1 MSTKSENAKTGKTA
15 RVEKI
20 GTKDVARA
28 DATEPTTVRVMD
40 YLPAPEEL
48 ARYEKVVP
56 GGAERIL
63 EMAEQQS
70 MHRREMEDKAVSAEI
85 RGTRIKQVLTFV
97 LALATG
103 ILGGILLISGSELA
117 GLMVILVDAAA
128 VAGIA
133 IYGNRG
139 SEE

>member
-1 MSTKSENAKTGKTA
+1 MTVKSESAKSRGAKKTEKAEMAKTE
-15 RVEKI
+15 V
-20 GTKDVARA
+20 
-28 DATEPTTVRVMD
+28 TESTMTRVMD

-63 EMAEQQS
+63 EMAEKQS
-70 MHRREMEDKAVSAEI
+70 RHRREMEERSVAAEI
-85 RGTRIKQVLTFV
+85 CGARIKQVLTFV

-103 ILGGILLISGSELA
+103 VLGGVLLITGSELA
-117 GLMVILVDAAA
+117 GLMVLLVDAAA
-128 VAGIA
+128 VVGIA

-139 SEE
+139 VEE

>member
-1 MSTKSENAKTGKTA
+1 MATKSENAKAKTA
-15 RVEKI
+15 KKSDKTEVVRTEI
-20 GTKDVARA
+20 
-28 DATEPTTVRVMD
+28 TEPMMTRVMD
-40 YLPAPEEL
+40 FLPAPEEL

-70 MHRREMEDKAVSAEI
+70 THRREMEEKSVSAEI
-85 RGTRIKQVLTFV
+85 RGARIKQVLTFV

-103 ILGGILLISGSELA
+103 VLGGILLISGSELA

-128 VAGIA
+128 VVGIA
-133 IYGNRG
+133 FYGKRET
-139 SEE
+139 EE

>member
-1 MSTKSENAKTGKTA
+1 MATKSENAKTGKSA
-15 RVEKI
+15 RVEKT

-28 DATEPTTVRVMD
+28 DVTEPTTVRVMD

-103 ILGGILLISGSELA
+103 VLGGVLLISGSELA

>member
-1 MSTKSENAKTGKTA
+1 MSTKSENAKTGKSA
-15 RVEKI
+15 RVEKTGI
-20 GTKDVARA
+20 KDVARA

-103 ILGGILLISGSELA
+103 VLGGVLLISGSELA

>member
-1 MSTKSENAKTGKTA
+1 MATKSENTKAKKSARTEKTEA
-15 RVEKI
+15 
-20 GTKDVARA
+20 KDMTQT
-28 DATEPTTVRVMD
+28 DISEPTMVRVMD

-70 MHRREMEDKAVSAEI
+70 THRREMEEKSVSAEI
-85 RGTRIKQVLTFV
+85 RGARIKQALTFV
-97 LALATG
+97 LALAAG
-103 ILGGILLISGSELA
+103 ILGGVLLISGSELA
-117 GLMVILVDAAA
+117 GLMVLLVDAAA
-128 VAGIA
+128 IVGIT

-139 SEE
+139 VEE